1 MIICPNMSNPDVARE
16 FNEIKDAIEAVNPG
30 KGEIA
35 AYQIWSL
42 NNGNGIDKAPNGAQS
57 TLFQSLLDY
66 YEGDRAKA
74 IVAKAKTYSKPFLKW
89 FGDWTNHGNNP
100 YSSEITIGNASPD
113 YDSADMNGA
122 GAMFAIRKN
131 GEYIGSIAINAYYRK
146 GDNIEPWG
154 EKGTNRVSMSSVGDA
169 VEIEKEFRGKGYG
182 KAAYFEFAKRIANMG
197 YVLTSAP
204 LKSRTE
210 ASTRVWESLV
220 RDGYAKKIGD
230 RYEFINSAL
239 NSVSKVVDENGEP
252 LVVWHG
258 SRISDS
264 IEEFKNDNTFFAD
277 RYAAFSYT
285 PFNVDDERGYMYP
298 VFLSIKNPKLVDASG
313 NFWNDI
319 NGESTDDIAR
329 TLYENDG
336 AIISNL
342 KDYSDFTPV
351 NPELSISILEEA
363 PLHTD
368 YITSSKDQIKSVDN
382 RDGEYTGNNIYHN
395 LSYTDMRS
403 QAQQEMLDRGLIERY
418 DKYSFQLT
426 TDDISFIREICDKYG
441 LVYNTYTL
449 KSGRVKISFSTKEA
463 ASKKKDKIFKSP
475 SRQEILQENFS
486 AEQLS
491 KEDAVVS
498 EVVAFL
504 KDKFPQLNIL
514 FISRS
519 ELSEMFNTVNPNA
532 NSFVIGNTVY
542 LIKERVNSEIAIE
555 EILHPLV
562 YTIANQNWGLFQQFL
577 EEAKQDFPKLVAEIE
592 TRYNSKLGFDDQTRQ
607 LELVTQVLSR
617 YVNKK
622 YRAGEKGS
630 KLQKLIEQ
638 FFDYI
643 GSLFTSFVGKF
654 TGKDHDFDSIKT
666 MKLSELADIV
676 LAQDSKFHVYTT
688 EQIQY
693 SISSRQQAAQDESQR
708 LIIRMNVLY
717 REYEKLK
724 DKTPSQQRIADR
736 IFETLNKL
744 KRHRDISAVGIALE
758 QAKLSLGQYDPATA
772 GPSTASSSNVY
783 SYLYNAKQNNFDG
796 VEAKA
801 LVDMYR
807 NTIKFYSDL
816 ISGIPSEQVIDLSQ
830 DDIQNIENI
839 KSLIDNHIMPL
850 WIEAIMKVG
859 DDIVDQQIDEEVEA
873 SDENKED
880 MKKVA
885 KDWLHKNMMYGDI
898 TAFTSYL
905 YNYSYSSN
913 PIIKQAFHL
922 IQHAEQQTLEEMH
935 QIAPGL
941 MKAYQLANK
950 GARSFTPG
958 WQSIMM
964 EFDDE
969 GKPTGNFIRDLNY
982 GLYQKDLKN
991 FIDKLNEDFLN
1002 KYQFTYVTDDTG
1014 AIVNSLTG
1022 EFAEDEEWGPNGEM
1036 PKYVE
1041 YQLEIEKFKADRV
1054 HRRFR
1059 PHYYMERLTRP
1070 YDGTID
1076 PMSPEFIGTKF
1087 NHGLSPK
1094 TLARYSYYNNN
1105 INYYLSKCQDPKTGL
1120 VYPEKLSDEDKR
1132 QLDQWTSK
1140 LEKFTNPFNEDGSYK
1155 MGEDLKM
1162 AYEVRAWQK
1171 YIGQFNDSKHL
1182 QDQFNAEL
1190 TEAYQKSISENN
1202 PRIYQDF
1209 LRFNASV
1216 GINPDFIEQTVG
1228 SMKSMRSDTDL
1239 SLRGKLMRAAL
1250 QDQVKMQ
1257 LSYQRD
1263 LGSKKNNPLFW
1274 LRCKQSDQAI
1284 EDSKD
1289 PNNKSGWDKD
1299 KVKQFKDNFY
1309 DREIL
1314 YIDPITRMYI
1324 DENGNQVNPNSP
1336 DAKMLE
1342 DAGKLLT
1349 FRQYLINEYTNE
1361 ALQNGYV
1368 EGLIDEST
1376 GLPLDFSGLTA
1387 QEIRRHIVSLLS
1399 YRRRSFEEDG
1409 SVTET
1414 IEPLSIFT
1422 MLTPKQD
1429 TFVNRRTGKTE
1440 RTIVYLGE
1448 RRFKDSSS
1456 MFLDAAYEPN
1466 KGVSEIPNAVFDNG
1480 RYDNSEAYDNMRSD
1494 KTVADLYDKLIQTM
1508 QDSQNVYSTNRVF
1521 NYRLPQIN
1529 AHTAAMFSRIIKRGY
1544 SQKAISGIWNSM
1556 FFMEANDDNART
1568 KEDYFVGTD
1577 GEMANDVPLK
1587 FIRRLK
1593 NPEDISTDLVS
1604 SVILFADMALNYK
1617 NKSGIDATLKLLR
1630 YNMDPENRNIYNK
1643 KLKPKSEPVSESEA
1657 NKNSRA
1663 MFDSMMDVL
1672 MYGNKFGDP
1681 KTGGPGKTTVAI
1693 QKTADA
1699 FQSLES
1705 SAMLGLNMFSMSVG
1719 FADSITRILSESV
1732 AGKYMTTG
1740 DCLWALGKCLWY
1752 TPLCIKNMFNPLA
1765 NNKLTALMQMN
1776 GISKGTYGTYV
1787 KADWDKGRKFLSNF
1801 LMGGWSMLDWMANAL
1816 LMTAFYHNVRFYEGL
1831 KDDAGNSIIEAGFYS
1846 KYDLQQAFL
1855 KAGRTKHEANLVH
1868 ANYAGMFSS
1877 TEEEYMKADGS
1888 IGKRKVLGR
1897 ISLWDAY
1904 EFAPYT
1910 KIDGKVVKLHGQ
1922 VRIKEGYEQYVT
1934 QKLKTRIA
1942 TKTKKRGGLYNGM
1955 NPDNDVP
1962 RWKRDVIGRLAG
1974 ALRGWIVQQLQHLIS
1989 GGTDNIAREFET
2001 KLEYET
2007 TSSGTRAVTRR
2018 KKKKLTDEQRSR
2030 RFAWDYETGTTQD
2043 QVLIGLYRS
2052 VSTIFRM
2059 SKQLLLSQPKT
2070 AKLSEVEK
2078 YAWKDTI
2085 IFVAMLAMMMVGWT
2099 YIHDDARTVQPP
2111 KSREE
2116 AGPASMFNP
2125 VDYRTY
2131 IDYYTYIRDVYI
2143 PNQYWKLAVDDI
2155 YFRTVEAKIS
2165 NVNPQQVLD
2174 IVSALTALKSGLDD
2188 QLGVFGIASDLINGE
2203 DNNEVLK
2210 QGAYKFYTKGE
2221 RTLYRAIGPEKNLHT
2236 ALTYYGA
2243 TNNLRWYTNKFGVV
2257 YRAFG
2262 YDFKKKDKEAESY
2275 KRSGRSGRSGSSSS
2289 SSSSKRK
2296 GRG

>member
-16 FNEIKDAIEAVNPG
+16 FNEIKDAIEAVSPG

-57 TLFQSLLDY
+57 KLFEDLLNY
-66 YEGDRAKA
+66 FGGDRTRAIKAKA
-74 IVAKAKTYSKPFLKW
+74 NTFGKSFMDW
-89 FGDWTNHGNNP
+89 FGDW
-100 YSSEITIGNASPD
+100 IGANAV
-113 YDSADMNGA
+113 YDEEG
-122 GAMFAIRKN
+122 
-131 GEYIGSIAINAYYRK
+131 
-146 GDNIEPWG
+146 
-154 EKGTNRVSMSSVGDA
+154 NRVD
-169 VEIEKEFRGKGYG
+169 E
-182 KAAYFEFAKRIANMG
+182 
-197 YVLTSAP
+197 
-204 LKSRTE
+204 
-210 ASTRVWESLV
+210 
-220 RDGYAKKIGD
+220 
-230 RYEFINSAL
+230 
-239 NSVSKVVDENGEP
+239 VSKVVDENGEP
-252 LVVWHG
+252 KVMYHG
-258 SRISDS
+258 TPWG
-264 IEEFKNDNTFFAD
+264 EFQEFKHFQPNTGD
-277 RYAAFSYT
+277 RTRAGEIYFSASASWAKSYT
-285 PFNVDDERGYMYP
+285 RGTFNKGLNSPKVYA
-298 VFLSIKNPKLVDASG
+298 VFLSIKNPYTQSEPISAKDALLEL
-313 NFWNDI
+313 F
-319 NGESTDDIAR
+319 E
-329 TLYENDG
+329 
-336 AIISNL
+336 
-342 KDYSDFTPV
+342 DYSKILTEEEYDEVYKIVEQASIRADQDDSAYPV
-351 NPELSISILEEA
+351 KYHRYNIYQAIVQVLKNNPSRFDEVVKEIDRSGLKSGMIPLTKEEFEGA
-363 PLHTD
+363 PLVFD
-368 YITSSKDQIKSVDN
+368 GSKRQVWVSNPAQIKSVDN
-382 RDGEYTGNNIYHN
+382 FGTFNEENNIYHN

-463 ASKKKDKIFKSP
+463 ASKKKDKIFKSL
-475 SRQEILQENFS
+475 SRREVLQENFS
-486 AEQLS
+486 IEQLS

-519 ELSEMFNTVNPNA
+519 ELSKTFNTVNPNA
-532 NSFVIGNTVY
+532 NSFVVGNTVY

-607 LELVTQVLSR
+607 LELVTQVLAR

-654 TGKDHDFDSIKT
+654 TGKDHDFDNIKT

-676 LAQDSKFHVYTT
+676 LTQDSKFHVYTT

-758 QAKLSLGQYDPATA
+758 QAKLSLGQYDPTTA
-772 GPSTASSSNVY
+772 GPSTTTSSNVY

-807 NTIKFYSDL
+807 NTIKFYGDL

-859 DDIVDQQIDEEVEA
+859 DDIVDKQIDEEVEA

-982 GLYQKDLKN
+982 GLYQKDLKK
-991 FIDKLNEDFLN
+991 FIETLNSDFLDD
-1002 KYQFTYVTDDTG
+1002 YGFTYVTDDTG

-1041 YQLEIEKFKADRV
+1041 YQLAIEKFKSNRV

-1076 PMSPEFIGTKF
+1076 PMSPEFVGTKF

-1105 INYYLSKCQDPKTGL
+1105 INYYLSKCQDVETGL
-1120 VYPEKLSDEDKR
+1120 VYPERLSDEDKR

-1361 ALQNGYV
+1361 AMQNGYV

-1387 QEIRRHIVSLLS
+1387 QEIRRHIISLLS

-1456 MFLDAAYEPN
+1456 MFLDAVYEPN

-1544 SQKAISGIWNSM
+1544 SQKALSGIWNSM

-1604 SVILFADMALNYK
+1604 SVILFADMAISYK

-1787 KADWDKGRKFLSNF
+1787 KADWGKGRKFLSNF

-1831 KDDAGNSIIEAGFYS
+1831 KDAAGNSIIEAGFYS

-1877 TEEEYMKADGS
+1877 TEEEYMKANGS

-1910 KIDGKVVKLHGQ
+1910 KINGKVVKLHGQ

-2030 RFAWDYETGTTQD
+2030 SFAWDYETGTTQD
-2043 QVLIGLYRS
+2043 QILIGLYRS
-2052 VSTIFRM
+2052 ISTIFRM

-2078 YAWKDTI
+2078 YAWKDTL
-2085 IFVAMLAMMMVGWT
+2085 IFVAMLAMMMVGWI

-2111 KSREE
+2111 KNREE

-2125 VDYRTY
+2125 

-2188 QLGVFGIASDLINGE
+2188 QLGIFGIASDLINGE
-2203 DNNEVLK
+2203 DNDEVLK
-2210 QGAYKFYTKGE
+2210 QGAYKFYTKGD
-2221 RTLYRAIGPEKNLHT
+2221 RTLYRAVGPVKNLHT

-2262 YDFKKKDKEAESY
+2262 YDFKKKDKEAHSGGLQESNFQESNFQETNFQETSFQESNF
-2275 KRSGRSGRSGSSSS
+2275 K
-2289 SSSSKRK
+2289 
-2296 GRG
+2296 